1 MDYVLK
7 PLKNLEGEEVR
18 LSSDPTGELIQL
30 DPDENV
36 KYAMVINVGDLPP
49 VEARKFLEGYLEKL
63 VEFFGSDRI
72 LLIPRRSADDP
83 NGTLFKIEPAEQTD
97 GE

>member
-18 LSSDPTGELIQL
+18 LSSDPSGELIQI
-30 DPDENV
+30 DPDPSV
-36 KYAMVINVGDLPP
+36 KYVMVVNVGDLPP
-49 VEARKFLEGYLEKL
+49 MEALKFMKGYLEKL
-63 VEFFGSDRI
+63 VGFFGSDRV
-72 LLIPRRSADDP
+72 LLIPKRSADDP
-83 NGTLFKIEPAEQTD
+83 NGTLYQIEPAPAD